1 MRLRALN
8 TAIKS
13 SMSTRQKKL
22 QGVNIVDP
30 LEQTS
35 ATYKMNGRWGNLQ
48 IRRLQVLLTCFGI
61 SSKSPLWGPL
71 QDSLPGHR
79 QHKWLYSRDPGY
91 NAQACRVG
99 ACHISPSNPRSP
111 STPMHKR
118 PPNPST
124 LHSIPI
130 ACISRVMI
138 EAHSG
143 LLWTLG

>member
-13 SMSTRQKKL
+13 SMSNRQKKL

-61 SSKSPLWGPL
+61 SSKSPLWGPCKIL
-71 QDSLPGHR
+71 SQATDSI
-79 QHKWLYSRDPGY
+79 SGY
-91 NAQACRVG
+91 IREIRVTTRKHVG
-99 ACHISPSNPRSP
+99 
-111 STPMHKR
+111 
-118 PPNPST
+118 
-124 LHSIPI
+124 
-130 ACISRVMI
+130 
-138 EAHSG
+138 SG
-143 LLWTLG
+143 PAI